1 MDREEL
7 FREIVWQIQEITG
20 MSKKEVLEQ
29 VYPDEL
35 EIIFERKRQQEI
47 QRYEDYRHTMIAI
60 AAGFGGKTEDGKT
73 LFEIYNKQIDD
84 VINQLENGNQDYEEK
99 EYTVETVDQEL
110 DKLRGLNNLINQT
123 KQKKRR

>member
-7 FREIVWQIQEITG
+7 FREIVWQIQDITG

-47 QRYEDYRHTMIAI
+47 QRYEDYRHTMIAV